1 MHWGKES
8 PFMSL
13 QDDALYLAELD
24 RRVIRDLLDDNN
36 EDFGSAISDYIT
48 LRRDIY
54 KRILASPASTIQ
66 DSEAADI
73 LRQISGGHGLPSDK
87 VIERLVQQTGENYS
101 IESLSEGEINELGD
115 KLFYPWFSHYDYIQG
130 LAELRPLI
138 LHHHIP
144 EFISRLVK
152 EIKECYAFQ
161 QYDAAYS
168 MCRTFIEAC
177 IRDICVRYK
186 LFPDLDDDVILF
198 GKCHWG
204 TLRDKVSSGDVRKRL
219 DILYAEL
226 STLVHGRKCVSQDQA
241 RQAFSDTLEI
251 VEAMYS
257 LSDM

>member
-1 MHWGKES
+1 
-8 PFMSL
+8 MSL

-24 RRVIRDLLDDNN
+24 RRVIRDLLENN
-36 EDFGSAISDYIT
+36 TEDFGAAISDYMT
-48 LRRDIY
+48 LRRDIQ
-54 KRILASPASTIQ
+54 KRILGSPTSTIQ
-66 DSEAADI
+66 KSDAADI
-73 LRQISGGHGLPSDK
+73 LRKISGGGGLPSDK
-87 VIERLVQQTGENYS
+87 VIERLVQQSDENYS
-101 IESLSEGEINELGD
+101 IESLSEEEINELGHEI
-115 KLFYPWFSHYDYIQG
+115 FYPWFSHYDYIQG

-138 LHHHIP
+138 LRHQIP

-177 IRDICVRYK
+177 IRDICVRCN
-186 LFPDLDDDVILF
+186 LFPDLDDNVILF
-198 GKCHWG
+198 GKYHWG

-219 DILYAEL
+219 NDLYAEL

-241 RQAFSDTLEI
+241 RQAFRDTLEI

-257 LSDM
+257 FHNL